1 MSGSG
6 CGAQPPAAPDRPA
19 PAATAGPVEALPFL
33 AEAGAPA
40 VPQRRARTSYTVDL
54 LEGTI
59 SLNLSDGTT
68 IWGTYRGTAT
78 VPSVGQSRATLEG
91 KVTGGTG
98 LFAGA
103 TGTLR
108 GAGIGGFVND
118 GEFSVTLHALI
129 SMANGHSREVP
140 IALNGISTSTCTTTA
155 PPRVALDGR
164 GKAKGL
170 GSAAHLEHNL
180 GAQICAIIID

>member
-1 MSGSG
+1 V
-6 CGAQPPAAPDRPA
+6 APPAI
-19 PAATAGPVEALPFL
+19 AGSVEPVSSL

-108 GAGIGGFVND
+108 GDGTGGFVND
-118 GEFSVTLHALI
+118 GEFAVTLHASV
-129 SMANGHSREVP
+129 SMGNGHFREVP
-140 IALNGISTSTCTTTA
+140 ISLSGISTSTCTTTA

-180 GAQICAIIID
+180 GAQICAIIVE